1 MMPPV
6 QTTLLPSAARTAT
19 VTGADQVNLGHR
31 GVHIVINTTAYTAAA
46 SVTVKIQGK
55 SASGIY
61 YDILAAA
68 AISATGTLTL
78 LVYPGATASAN
89 VSISD
94 ALPAVWRI
102 VSTAADS
109 KSVTYSVDADLLI

>member
-1 MMPPV
+1 MATPEGRI
-6 QTTLLPSAARTAT
+6 LLPSAARTAT

-31 GVHIVINTTAYTAAA
+31 GIHVVINTTAYTADA

-55 SASGIY
+55 DANGVY
-61 YDILAAA
+61 YDILSAA

-78 LVYPGATASAN
+78 LVYPGAAASAN
-89 VSISD
+89 VSKSD

-102 VSTAADS
+102 VATAADS
-109 KSVTYSVDADLLI
+109 KSVTYSVGANLLI